1 MFETRVSDHVFTVC
15 PLNSVGSA
23 REGTCAQ
30 CSRSRARA
38 RMQSAL
44 TLVQKLCAQ
53 CSLCAHFCAHFSE
66 ILAGAQPVLM
76 STSTKIALKSEH
88 ALTFECI
95 LAEHECK
102 NALKNEHQCEHL
114 STSTEWIHMCAH
126 ALTSLKKCAQCSR
139 SKVSTSTKA
148 KCAHLWAQANTDTLK
163 RVFPLHHSVAYIQD

>member
-1 MFETRVSDHVFTVC
+1 MVNLNFYVPLYLFFFQLQHKRHKNIHLYYCPPYKHLQFFTH
-15 PLNSVGSA
+15 NTHIFYHYIMSSVGSA

-30 CSRSRARA
+30 CSRSRA

-114 STSTEWIHMCAH
+114 STSTE
-126 ALTSLKKCAQCSR
+126 
-139 SKVSTSTKA
+139 
-148 KCAHLWAQANTDTLK
+148 
-163 RVFPLHHSVAYIQD
+163 